1 MWGFKGEPQSNT
13 HMKLKLAFLLAL
25 ISSAGLIA
33 ADAPKPDAPKG
44 DAPKKGEGKG
54 DKGGKKQGQPK
65 PESVDE
71 ATWKKFNDAKKAA
84 SEDAAVK
91 AAQAKVKPLAKDA
104 SEEDKKAAQAARKE
118 LDDAVKAAV
127 LKADASLES
136 VYKAIEAGRAKGKG
150 KGDKGGK
157 KPEAK

>member
-1 MWGFKGEPQSNT
+1 MHPQSNT

-44 DAPKKGEGKG
+44 DEPAKKAEGKG
-54 DKGGKKQGQPK
+54 DKKGGKKGPQK

-71 ATWKKFNDAKKAA
+71 ATWKKFLDANKAA

-91 AAQAKVKPLAKDA
+91 AAEEKAKAEKSPDNF
-104 SEEDKKAAQAARKE
+104 KAVQEAR
-118 LDDAVKAAV
+118 KAAV

-136 VYKAIEAGRAKGKG
+136 VFKALEEARAKGKG
-150 KGDKGGK
+150 KGEKKGEGK

>member
-1 MWGFKGEPQSNT
+1 
-13 HMKLKLAFLLAL
+13 MKIKLAFLLAL

-33 ADAPKPDAPKG
+33 ADAPAGAPKG
-44 DAPKKGEGKG
+44 DAKKG
-54 DKGGKKQGQPK
+54 DKGGKKQGPQK

-71 ATWKKFNDAKKAA
+71 ATWKKFQDATKAA
-84 SEDAAVK
+84 QNDDAVK
-91 AAQAKVKPLAKDA
+91 AAKA
-104 SEEDKKAAQAARKE
+104 KAADAKTPEEKQAAGK
-118 LDDAVKAAV
+118 AVMEATKAAV

-136 VYKAIEAGRAKGKG
+136 VYKAIEEGRAKGKG

>member
-1 MWGFKGEPQSNT
+1 
-13 HMKLKLAFLLAL
+13 MKLKLAFLLAL

-33 ADAPKPDAPKG
+33 ADAPADAPKG

-54 DKGGKKQGQPK
+54 DKGGKKQAPQK

-71 ATWKKFNDAKKAA
+71 ATWKKFGEAQ
-84 SEDAAVK
+84 K
-91 AAQAKVKPLAKDA
+91 AAQKDEAVIAAKA
-104 SEEDKKAAQAARKE
+104 KAADAKTPEEKQAAGK
-118 LDDAVKAAV
+118 AVMEATKAAI

-136 VYKAIEAGRAKGKG
+136 VFKALDEARAKGKG